1 MCSVD
6 EKTGYYAVPLLGL
19 AAENIHKLSCS
30 HCEVKLLWVGH
41 DLSRTGIWDF
51 DFSKSVLHAPQIVEV
66 VDKGIYRE
74 LFWLIWFVQYEVGRE
89 QTEVGK
95 LITEGFI
102 ALTGEFE
109 HKSPETAP
117 WYEYTDAITYLWVVS
132 KSSKLVLEVV
142 IHLFQDGG
150 EGFLSFWRAE
160 SWPLANKRIQSAS
173 HFVNIKRAAA
183 LGSHDNTSVGEDFC
197 REESLIRSNDP
208 IEESLVFESTVFKS
222 LNTIRSVVEGQ
233 HVFLPLRHRCEVSF
247 DSCDVS
253 QSLILLN
260 TIFC

>member
-6 EKTGYYAVPLLGL
+6 EKTGYYAVPLLSL

-30 HCEVKLLWVGH
+30 HCEVKLLWVRH

-51 DFSKSVLHAPQIVEV
+51 DFSKSVLHAAQIVKV

-74 LFWLIWFVQYEVGRE
+74 LFRLIWFVQYEVRRE

-109 HKSPETAP
+109 NKSPETAP

-142 IHLFQDGG
+142 IHLF
-150 EGFLSFWRAE
+150 
-160 SWPLANKRIQSAS
+160 
-173 HFVNIKRAAA
+173 
-183 LGSHDNTSVGEDFC
+183 
-197 REESLIRSNDP
+197 
-208 IEESLVFESTVFKS
+208 
-222 LNTIRSVVEGQ
+222 
-233 HVFLPLRHRCEVSF
+233 
-247 DSCDVS
+247 
-253 QSLILLN
+253 
-260 TIFC
+260 